1 MQTAWIVIVFDE
13 FLDALDQVFQIAV
26 VVGVY
31 LLPFQRLHKALA
43 TCIVVRIPWPAHAR
57 HHLVISKHLDV
68 FFASVLH
75 ASVGMV
81 NKSGGG
87 RRFAI
92 AFCNALSGSLDC
104 KVRSTDHPTTLREK
118 ASRTTAK

>member
-1 MQTAWIVIVFDE
+1 MQTASIVIVFDE

-31 LLPFQRLHKALA
+31 LLPFQCLHKALA
-43 TCIVVRIPWPAHAR
+43 TGVVVRIPWPTHAW
-57 HHLVISKHLDV
+57 HHLVIPKHPDV
-68 FFASVLH
+68 T
-75 ASVGMV
+75 
-81 NKSGGG
+81 
-87 RRFAI
+87 FAI
-92 AFCNALSGSLDC
+92 AFCNARSGSLDC